1 MRCQLITSSRTSCL
15 VLCVST
21 RFVLACVFLQPQTR
35 NQEVKGS
42 NTTVL
47 THRARS
53 VSFRCTHTLQAAS
66 QVASHDLKSSAESSA
81 GTSEPDLN
89 LSSSRSAAALCE
101 INLWVGGRRFAF
113 PQQPDAL
120 LECPRAR
127 RQCLVKLPLPVLTLN
142 VRAAVTDL
150 LLNLF
155 SLSATLGNENHIRGQ
170 HRCKEG
176 LQGFSC
182 FTVDLWRLHSG
193 YFEYVLHYLSETC
206 ISGFSLNGFHK
217 IPTWQRQ
224 VKESLSVLYSVSGVE
239 LSFKI
244 EDHLNFPSGRLFSRW
259 HLVNFPFNV

>member
-1 MRCQLITSSRTSCL
+1 MTGGFILLLFAYEMSANTSPWTSCL
-15 VLCVST
+15 VLCAST

-42 NTTVL
+42 NATVL
-47 THRARS
+47 THRACS

-120 LECPRAR
+120 LECPRAK
-127 RQCLVKLPLPVLTLN
+127 RQCLAKLPLPVLTLS

-150 LLNLF
+150 LWNLF

-170 HRCKEG
+170 HGCKEG
-176 LQGFSC
+176 LQGFPVSQWTFGGFIQDTLNMYC
-182 FTVDLWRLHSG
+182 IICQKPASLASLWM
-193 YFEYVLHYLSETC
+193 
-206 ISGFSLNGFHK
+206 
-217 IPTWQRQ
+217 
-224 VKESLSVLYSVSGVE
+224 VSTKC
-239 LSFKI
+239 LPDK
-244 EDHLNFPSGRLFSRW
+244 DK
-259 HLVNFPFNV
+259 

>member
-1 MRCQLITSSRTSCL
+1 MRYQLITSPRTSCL
-15 VLCVST
+15 VLCFST

-42 NTTVL
+42 NATVL

-89 LSSSRSAAALCE
+89 LSSSRSAAGLCE
-101 INLWVGGRRFAF
+101 INLWVGGRRFVF

-120 LECPRAR
+120 FECPRQNASASPSAH
-127 RQCLVKLPLPVLTLN
+127 LK

-150 LLNLF
+150 LWNLF

-170 HRCKEG
+170 HGCKEG
-176 LQGFSC
+176 LQGFPLVAS
-182 FTVDLWRLHSG
+182 FRILWIWIALFVRYLH
-193 YFEYVLHYLSETC
+193 LWPL
-206 ISGFSLNGFHK
+206 
-217 IPTWQRQ
+217 WM
-224 VKESLSVLYSVSGVE
+224 VSTKC
-239 LSFKI
+239 LPDK
-244 EDHLNFPSGRLFSRW
+244 DK
-259 HLVNFPFNV
+259 